1 MIISEA
7 EKARIAE
14 AIGTAELKT
23 AGEIFCV
30 IAHSSSSYRLV
41 PIAWAALIALAMP
54 LPLIYLTNWPAGR
67 IYLLQLLGFIVSGI
81 ILSLPALRFRI
92 VPKRAMHD
100 RAHVEA
106 IRQFLAQGI
115 HLTEHRTG
123 VLIFVSVG
131 EHHAEIVADSGI
143 NAKVTPGVWQ
153 DAVNATVE
161 AIKHGHP
168 ADGLIAAV
176 KRCGTVLAEHFPPG
190 AINRDELPNK
200 VVEM

>member
-41 PIAWAALIALAMP
+41 PVAWASLIALAMP

-168 ADGLIAAV
+168 ADGLIISV
-176 KRCGTVLAEHFPPG
+176 ERCGTVLAEHFPPG
-190 AINRDELPNK
+190 TINRDELPNK